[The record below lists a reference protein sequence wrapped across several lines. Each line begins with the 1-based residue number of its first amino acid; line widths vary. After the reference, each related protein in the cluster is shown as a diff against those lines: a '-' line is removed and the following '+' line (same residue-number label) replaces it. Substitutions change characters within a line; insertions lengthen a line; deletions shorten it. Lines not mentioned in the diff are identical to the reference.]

1 MKKLVTLLL
10 AFLMLL
16 TMLPAALA
24 EEEVVEIT
32 MLLADTA
39 DVDYPFD
46 MEERPVLK
54 KINEIAK
61 ERFGI
66 TIKLETCI
74 TSEYATVVNTRLA
87 AGADLP
93 DSIRCQTQT
102 PSDLIN
108 YYNQG
113 LIYDLNDF
121 AEYMPNY
128 LAAIEPYPGVRAA
141 TQDDAGHLLAIS
153 QIVVNPQHVTS
164 WLNINYQWL
173 DKLGLAVPTTPEEL
187 KSVLK
192 AFQENDM
199 NENGAADEVMK
210 LTDFGAT
217 NTAIYPYFGEG
228 QMLGAIDSWG
238 VDVERK
244 ITPNTKC
251 VIPVHI
257 QGFPCD
263 MERLMQ
269 LKEKYGFYVVEDA
282 CQADGGSFHGKRLG
296 TIGDCGAYS
305 FNYFKIISAGEGGAM
320 VTNDIDLYQRA
331 IIYHDCGSAFWTYET
346 PITAPLY
353 TGTNMRVSEVTG
365 AILRVQLTR
374 LDGIL
379 ADLRRVKRAITEAV
393 ADLPMLR
400 VNPSNDLD
408 GDCGVCLPFIFDDA
422 VTAEKFEKLI
432 GGTRPINTG
441 KHVYREWTPILEKR
455 GAHISAMNPYENPA
469 NAGLRLDTRED
480 SCPRTLDILSRT
492 VYQMLNCD
500 WTDAELAEV
509 IEKIRQAAKAL

>member
-1 MKKLVTLLL
+1 MFRMGEPEVEAVRKVLMSHQLFRIGGELQEVNNFERELREKMGVNHCLCL
-10 AFLMLL
+10 ASGTGALIASLAALGVRPGDEVIVPGYTFIA
-16 TMLPAALA
+16 TAIAALA
-24 EEEVVEIT
+24 VGAIPVVAE
-32 MLLADTA
+32 
-39 DVDYPFD
+39 
-46 MEERPVLK
+46 
-54 KINEIAK
+54 INE
-61 ERFGI
+61 
-66 TIKLETCI
+66 TMT
-74 TSEYATVVNTRLA
+74 
-87 AGADLP
+87 
-93 DSIRCQTQT
+93 
-102 PSDLIN
+102 
-108 YYNQG
+108 
-113 LIYDLNDF
+113 
-121 AEYMPNY
+121 
-128 LAAIEPYPGVRAA
+128 
-141 TQDDAGHLLAIS
+141 
-153 QIVVNPQHVTS
+153 
-164 WLNINYQWL
+164 L
-173 DKLGLAVPTTPEEL
+173 DM
-187 KSVLK
+187 
-192 AFQENDM
+192 D
-199 NENGAADEVMK
+199 
-210 LTDFGAT
+210 
-217 NTAIYPYFGEG
+217 
-228 QMLGAIDSWG
+228 
-238 VDVERK
+238 DVERK

-282 CQADGGSFHGKRLG
+282 CQADGGSFHGRRLG

-379 ADLRRVKRAITEAV
+379 ADLRRVKRAIIDAV

-422 VTAEKFEKLI
+422 ATAEKFEKLI

-469 NAGLRLDTRED
+469 NAGLRLDTKED

>member
-1 MKKLVTLLL
+1 MFRMGEPEVEAVRKVLMSHQLFRIGGELQEVNNFERELREKMGVNHCLCL
-10 AFLMLL
+10 ASGTGALIASLAALGVGPGDEVIVPGHTFIA
-16 TMLPAALA
+16 TAIAALA
-24 EEEVVEIT
+24 VGAIPVVAE
-32 MLLADTA
+32 
-39 DVDYPFD
+39 
-46 MEERPVLK
+46 
-54 KINEIAK
+54 INE
-61 ERFGI
+61 
-66 TIKLETCI
+66 TMT
-74 TSEYATVVNTRLA
+74 
-87 AGADLP
+87 
-93 DSIRCQTQT
+93 
-102 PSDLIN
+102 
-108 YYNQG
+108 
-113 LIYDLNDF
+113 
-121 AEYMPNY
+121 
-128 LAAIEPYPGVRAA
+128 
-141 TQDDAGHLLAIS
+141 
-153 QIVVNPQHVTS
+153 
-164 WLNINYQWL
+164 L
-173 DKLGLAVPTTPEEL
+173 DM
-187 KSVLK
+187 
-192 AFQENDM
+192 D
-199 NENGAADEVMK
+199 
-210 LTDFGAT
+210 
-217 NTAIYPYFGEG
+217 
-228 QMLGAIDSWG
+228 
-238 VDVERK
+238 DVERK

-422 VTAEKFEKLI
+422 ITAEKFEKLI

>member
-1 MKKLVTLLL
+1 MFRMGEPEVEAVRKVLMSHQLFRIGGELHEVNNFERELREKMGVNHCLCL
-10 AFLMLL
+10 ASGTGALIASLAALGVGPGDEVIVPGYTFIA
-16 TMLPAALA
+16 TAIAALA
-24 EEEVVEIT
+24 VGAIPVVAE
-32 MLLADTA
+32 
-39 DVDYPFD
+39 
-46 MEERPVLK
+46 
-54 KINEIAK
+54 INE
-61 ERFGI
+61 
-66 TIKLETCI
+66 TMT
-74 TSEYATVVNTRLA
+74 
-87 AGADLP
+87 
-93 DSIRCQTQT
+93 
-102 PSDLIN
+102 
-108 YYNQG
+108 
-113 LIYDLNDF
+113 
-121 AEYMPNY
+121 
-128 LAAIEPYPGVRAA
+128 
-141 TQDDAGHLLAIS
+141 
-153 QIVVNPQHVTS
+153 
-164 WLNINYQWL
+164 L
-173 DKLGLAVPTTPEEL
+173 DM
-187 KSVLK
+187 
-192 AFQENDM
+192 D
-199 NENGAADEVMK
+199 
-210 LTDFGAT
+210 
-217 NTAIYPYFGEG
+217 
-228 QMLGAIDSWG
+228 
-238 VDVERK
+238 DVERK

>member
-1 MKKLVTLLL
+1 MFRMGEPEVEAVRKVLMSHQLFRIGGELQEVNNFERELREKMGVNHCLCL
-10 AFLMLL
+10 ASGTGALIASLAALGVGPGDEVIVPGYTFIA
-16 TMLPAALA
+16 TAIAALA
-24 EEEVVEIT
+24 VGAIPVVAE
-32 MLLADTA
+32 
-39 DVDYPFD
+39 
-46 MEERPVLK
+46 
-54 KINEIAK
+54 INE
-61 ERFGI
+61 
-66 TIKLETCI
+66 TMT
-74 TSEYATVVNTRLA
+74 
-87 AGADLP
+87 
-93 DSIRCQTQT
+93 
-102 PSDLIN
+102 
-108 YYNQG
+108 
-113 LIYDLNDF
+113 
-121 AEYMPNY
+121 
-128 LAAIEPYPGVRAA
+128 
-141 TQDDAGHLLAIS
+141 
-153 QIVVNPQHVTS
+153 
-164 WLNINYQWL
+164 L
-173 DKLGLAVPTTPEEL
+173 DM
-187 KSVLK
+187 
-192 AFQENDM
+192 D
-199 NENGAADEVMK
+199 
-210 LTDFGAT
+210 
-217 NTAIYPYFGEG
+217 
-228 QMLGAIDSWG
+228 
-238 VDVERK
+238 DVERK

-469 NAGLRLDTRED
+469 NADLRLDTRED

>member
-1 MKKLVTLLL
+1 MFRMGEPEVEAVRKVLMSHQLFRIGGELQEVNNFERELREKMGVNHCLCL
-10 AFLMLL
+10 ASGTGALIASLAALGVGPGDEVIVPGYTFIA
-16 TMLPAALA
+16 TAIAALA
-24 EEEVVEIT
+24 VGAIPVVAE
-32 MLLADTA
+32 
-39 DVDYPFD
+39 
-46 MEERPVLK
+46 
-54 KINEIAK
+54 INE
-61 ERFGI
+61 
-66 TIKLETCI
+66 TMT
-74 TSEYATVVNTRLA
+74 
-87 AGADLP
+87 
-93 DSIRCQTQT
+93 
-102 PSDLIN
+102 
-108 YYNQG
+108 
-113 LIYDLNDF
+113 
-121 AEYMPNY
+121 
-128 LAAIEPYPGVRAA
+128 
-141 TQDDAGHLLAIS
+141 
-153 QIVVNPQHVTS
+153 
-164 WLNINYQWL
+164 L
-173 DKLGLAVPTTPEEL
+173 DM
-187 KSVLK
+187 
-192 AFQENDM
+192 D
-199 NENGAADEVMK
+199 
-210 LTDFGAT
+210 
-217 NTAIYPYFGEG
+217 
-228 QMLGAIDSWG
+228 
-238 VDVERK
+238 DVERK

-509 IEKIRQAAKAL
+509 IEIIRQAAKAL

>member
-1 MKKLVTLLL
+1 MFRMGEPEVEAVRKVLMSHQLFRIGGELQEVNNFERELREKMGVNHCLCL
-10 AFLMLL
+10 ASGTGALIASLAALGVGPGDEVIVPGYTFIA
-16 TMLPAALA
+16 TAIAALA
-24 EEEVVEIT
+24 VGAIPVVAE
-32 MLLADTA
+32 
-39 DVDYPFD
+39 
-46 MEERPVLK
+46 
-54 KINEIAK
+54 INE
-61 ERFGI
+61 
-66 TIKLETCI
+66 TMT
-74 TSEYATVVNTRLA
+74 
-87 AGADLP
+87 
-93 DSIRCQTQT
+93 
-102 PSDLIN
+102 
-108 YYNQG
+108 
-113 LIYDLNDF
+113 
-121 AEYMPNY
+121 
-128 LAAIEPYPGVRAA
+128 
-141 TQDDAGHLLAIS
+141 
-153 QIVVNPQHVTS
+153 
-164 WLNINYQWL
+164 L
-173 DKLGLAVPTTPEEL
+173 DM
-187 KSVLK
+187 
-192 AFQENDM
+192 D
-199 NENGAADEVMK
+199 
-210 LTDFGAT
+210 
-217 NTAIYPYFGEG
+217 
-228 QMLGAIDSWG
+228 
-238 VDVERK
+238 DVERK

-480 SCPRTLDILSRT
+480 SCPRTLDFLSRT

>member
-1 MKKLVTLLL
+1 MFRMGEPEVEAVRKVLMSHQLFRIGGELQEVNNFERELREKMGVNHCLCL
-10 AFLMLL
+10 ASGTGALIASLAALGVGPGDEVIVPGYTFIA
-16 TMLPAALA
+16 TAIAALA
-24 EEEVVEIT
+24 VGAIPVVAE
-32 MLLADTA
+32 
-39 DVDYPFD
+39 
-46 MEERPVLK
+46 
-54 KINEIAK
+54 INE
-61 ERFGI
+61 
-66 TIKLETCI
+66 TMT
-74 TSEYATVVNTRLA
+74 
-87 AGADLP
+87 
-93 DSIRCQTQT
+93 
-102 PSDLIN
+102 
-108 YYNQG
+108 
-113 LIYDLNDF
+113 
-121 AEYMPNY
+121 
-128 LAAIEPYPGVRAA
+128 
-141 TQDDAGHLLAIS
+141 
-153 QIVVNPQHVTS
+153 
-164 WLNINYQWL
+164 L
-173 DKLGLAVPTTPEEL
+173 DM
-187 KSVLK
+187 
-192 AFQENDM
+192 D
-199 NENGAADEVMK
+199 
-210 LTDFGAT
+210 
-217 NTAIYPYFGEG
+217 
-228 QMLGAIDSWG
+228 
-238 VDVERK
+238 DVERK

-500 WTDAELAEV
+500 WTEAELAEV

>member
-1 MKKLVTLLL
+1 MFRMGEPEVEAVRKVLMSHQLFRIGGELQEVNNFERELREKMGVNHCLCL
-10 AFLMLL
+10 ASGTGALIASLAALGVGPGDEVIVPGYTFIA
-16 TMLPAALA
+16 TAIAALA
-24 EEEVVEIT
+24 VGAIPVVAE
-32 MLLADTA
+32 
-39 DVDYPFD
+39 
-46 MEERPVLK
+46 
-54 KINEIAK
+54 INE
-61 ERFGI
+61 
-66 TIKLETCI
+66 TMT
-74 TSEYATVVNTRLA
+74 
-87 AGADLP
+87 
-93 DSIRCQTQT
+93 
-102 PSDLIN
+102 
-108 YYNQG
+108 
-113 LIYDLNDF
+113 
-121 AEYMPNY
+121 
-128 LAAIEPYPGVRAA
+128 
-141 TQDDAGHLLAIS
+141 
-153 QIVVNPQHVTS
+153 
-164 WLNINYQWL
+164 L
-173 DKLGLAVPTTPEEL
+173 DM
-187 KSVLK
+187 
-192 AFQENDM
+192 D
-199 NENGAADEVMK
+199 
-210 LTDFGAT
+210 
-217 NTAIYPYFGEG
+217 
-228 QMLGAIDSWG
+228 
-238 VDVERK
+238 DVERK

-365 AILRVQLTR
+365 AILCVQLTR

>member
-1 MKKLVTLLL
+1 MFRMGEPEVEAVRKVLMSHQLFRIGGELQEVNNFERELREKMGVNHCLCL
-10 AFLMLL
+10 ASGTGALIASLAALGVGPGDEVIVPGYTFIA
-16 TMLPAALA
+16 TAIAALA
-24 EEEVVEIT
+24 VGAIPVVAE
-32 MLLADTA
+32 
-39 DVDYPFD
+39 
-46 MEERPVLK
+46 
-54 KINEIAK
+54 INE
-61 ERFGI
+61 
-66 TIKLETCI
+66 TMT
-74 TSEYATVVNTRLA
+74 
-87 AGADLP
+87 
-93 DSIRCQTQT
+93 
-102 PSDLIN
+102 
-108 YYNQG
+108 
-113 LIYDLNDF
+113 
-121 AEYMPNY
+121 
-128 LAAIEPYPGVRAA
+128 
-141 TQDDAGHLLAIS
+141 
-153 QIVVNPQHVTS
+153 
-164 WLNINYQWL
+164 L
-173 DKLGLAVPTTPEEL
+173 DM
-187 KSVLK
+187 
-192 AFQENDM
+192 D
-199 NENGAADEVMK
+199 
-210 LTDFGAT
+210 
-217 NTAIYPYFGEG
+217 
-228 QMLGAIDSWG
+228 
-238 VDVERK
+238 DVERK

-296 TIGDCGAYS
+296 SIGDCGAYS

>member
-1 MKKLVTLLL
+1 MFRMGEPEVEAVRKVLMSHQLFRIGGELQEVNNFERELREKMGVNHCLCL
-10 AFLMLL
+10 ASGTGALIASLAALGVGPGDEVIVPGYTFIA
-16 TMLPAALA
+16 TAIAALA
-24 EEEVVEIT
+24 VGAIPVVAE
-32 MLLADTA
+32 
-39 DVDYPFD
+39 
-46 MEERPVLK
+46 
-54 KINEIAK
+54 INE
-61 ERFGI
+61 
-66 TIKLETCI
+66 TMT
-74 TSEYATVVNTRLA
+74 
-87 AGADLP
+87 
-93 DSIRCQTQT
+93 
-102 PSDLIN
+102 
-108 YYNQG
+108 
-113 LIYDLNDF
+113 
-121 AEYMPNY
+121 
-128 LAAIEPYPGVRAA
+128 
-141 TQDDAGHLLAIS
+141 
-153 QIVVNPQHVTS
+153 
-164 WLNINYQWL
+164 L
-173 DKLGLAVPTTPEEL
+173 DM
-187 KSVLK
+187 
-192 AFQENDM
+192 D
-199 NENGAADEVMK
+199 
-210 LTDFGAT
+210 
-217 NTAIYPYFGEG
+217 
-228 QMLGAIDSWG
+228 
-238 VDVERK
+238 DVERK

-393 ADLPMLR
+393 ADLSMLR

>member
-1 MKKLVTLLL
+1 MFRMGEPEVEAVRKVLMSHQLFRIGGELQEVNNFERELREKMGVNHCLCL
-10 AFLMLL
+10 ASGTGALIASLAALGVGPGDEVIVPGYTFIA
-16 TMLPAALA
+16 TAIAALA
-24 EEEVVEIT
+24 VGAIPVVAE
-32 MLLADTA
+32 
-39 DVDYPFD
+39 
-46 MEERPVLK
+46 
-54 KINEIAK
+54 INE
-61 ERFGI
+61 
-66 TIKLETCI
+66 TMTLEM
-74 TSEYATVVNTRLA
+74 
-87 AGADLP
+87 D
-93 DSIRCQTQT
+93 
-102 PSDLIN
+102 
-108 YYNQG
+108 
-113 LIYDLNDF
+113 
-121 AEYMPNY
+121 
-128 LAAIEPYPGVRAA
+128 
-141 TQDDAGHLLAIS
+141 
-153 QIVVNPQHVTS
+153 
-164 WLNINYQWL
+164 
-173 DKLGLAVPTTPEEL
+173 
-187 KSVLK
+187 
-192 AFQENDM
+192 
-199 NENGAADEVMK
+199 
-210 LTDFGAT
+210 
-217 NTAIYPYFGEG
+217 
-228 QMLGAIDSWG
+228 
-238 VDVERK
+238 DVERK

>member
-93 DSIRCQTQT
+93 DIIRCQTQT

-238 VDVERK
+238 VD
-244 ITPNTKC
+244 
-251 VIPVHI
+251 
-257 QGFPCD
+257 
-263 MERLMQ
+263 
-269 LKEKYGFYVVEDA
+269 
-282 CQADGGSFHGKRLG
+282 ADG
-296 TIGDCGAYS
+296 
-305 FNYFKIISAGEGGAM
+305 KIYNTM
-320 VTNDIDLYQRA
+320 VTDAAREYV
-331 IIYHDCGSAFWTYET
+331 TYRT
-346 PITAPLY
+346 T
-353 TGTNMRVSEVTG
+353 
-365 AILRVQLTR
+365 
-374 LDGIL
+374 
-379 ADLRRVKRAITEAV
+379 
-393 ADLPMLR
+393 
-400 VNPSNDLD
+400 
-408 GDCGVCLPFIFDDA
+408 C
-422 VTAEKFEKLI
+422 
-432 GGTRPINTG
+432 GTRG
-441 KHVYREWTPILEKR
+441 
-455 GAHISAMNPYENPA
+455 
-469 NAGLRLDTRED
+469 
-480 SCPRTLDILSRT
+480 
-492 VYQMLNCD
+492 
-500 WTDAELAEV
+500 
-509 IEKIRQAAKAL
+509 

>member
-1 MKKLVTLLL
+1 MFRMGEPEVEAVRRVLMSHQLFRIGGELQEVNNFERELREKMGVNHCLCL
-10 AFLMLL
+10 ASGTGALIASLAALGVGPGDEVIVPGYTFIA
-16 TMLPAALA
+16 TAIAALA
-24 EEEVVEIT
+24 VGAIPVVAE
-32 MLLADTA
+32 
-39 DVDYPFD
+39 
-46 MEERPVLK
+46 
-54 KINEIAK
+54 INE
-61 ERFGI
+61 
-66 TIKLETCI
+66 TMT
-74 TSEYATVVNTRLA
+74 
-87 AGADLP
+87 
-93 DSIRCQTQT
+93 
-102 PSDLIN
+102 
-108 YYNQG
+108 
-113 LIYDLNDF
+113 
-121 AEYMPNY
+121 
-128 LAAIEPYPGVRAA
+128 
-141 TQDDAGHLLAIS
+141 
-153 QIVVNPQHVTS
+153 
-164 WLNINYQWL
+164 L
-173 DKLGLAVPTTPEEL
+173 DM
-187 KSVLK
+187 
-192 AFQENDM
+192 D
-199 NENGAADEVMK
+199 
-210 LTDFGAT
+210 
-217 NTAIYPYFGEG
+217 
-228 QMLGAIDSWG
+228 
-238 VDVERK
+238 DVERK

>member
-1 MKKLVTLLL
+1 MFRMGEPEVEAVRKVLMSHQLFRIGGELQEVNNFERELREKMGVNHCLCL
-10 AFLMLL
+10 ASGTGALIASLAALGVGPGDEVIVPGYTFIA
-16 TMLPAALA
+16 TAIAALA
-24 EEEVVEIT
+24 VGAIPVVAE
-32 MLLADTA
+32 
-39 DVDYPFD
+39 
-46 MEERPVLK
+46 
-54 KINEIAK
+54 INE
-61 ERFGI
+61 
-66 TIKLETCI
+66 TMT
-74 TSEYATVVNTRLA
+74 
-87 AGADLP
+87 
-93 DSIRCQTQT
+93 
-102 PSDLIN
+102 
-108 YYNQG
+108 
-113 LIYDLNDF
+113 
-121 AEYMPNY
+121 
-128 LAAIEPYPGVRAA
+128 
-141 TQDDAGHLLAIS
+141 
-153 QIVVNPQHVTS
+153 
-164 WLNINYQWL
+164 L
-173 DKLGLAVPTTPEEL
+173 DM
-187 KSVLK
+187 
-192 AFQENDM
+192 D
-199 NENGAADEVMK
+199 
-210 LTDFGAT
+210 
-217 NTAIYPYFGEG
+217 
-228 QMLGAIDSWG
+228 
-238 VDVERK
+238 DVERK

>member
-1 MKKLVTLLL
+1 MFRMGEPEVEAVRKVLMSHQLFRIGGELQEVNNFERELREKMGVNHCLCL
-10 AFLMLL
+10 ASGTGALIASLAALGVGPGDEVIVPGYTFIA
-16 TMLPAALA
+16 TAIAALA
-24 EEEVVEIT
+24 VGAIPVVAE
-32 MLLADTA
+32 
-39 DVDYPFD
+39 
-46 MEERPVLK
+46 
-54 KINEIAK
+54 INE
-61 ERFGI
+61 
-66 TIKLETCI
+66 TMT
-74 TSEYATVVNTRLA
+74 
-87 AGADLP
+87 
-93 DSIRCQTQT
+93 
-102 PSDLIN
+102 
-108 YYNQG
+108 
-113 LIYDLNDF
+113 
-121 AEYMPNY
+121 
-128 LAAIEPYPGVRAA
+128 
-141 TQDDAGHLLAIS
+141 
-153 QIVVNPQHVTS
+153 
-164 WLNINYQWL
+164 L
-173 DKLGLAVPTTPEEL
+173 DM
-187 KSVLK
+187 
-192 AFQENDM
+192 D
-199 NENGAADEVMK
+199 
-210 LTDFGAT
+210 
-217 NTAIYPYFGEG
+217 
-228 QMLGAIDSWG
+228 
-238 VDVERK
+238 DVERK

-469 NAGLRLDTRED
+469 NAGLRLDTRKD